1 MKQQCGREYDFSD
14 GEKLRA
20 TDFSML
26 PTSDLE
32 GLPTNNLATKRDLSQ
47 FDAEPKV
54 ARSRNRQFKAK
65 NGRNSIVFYKTKQQI
80 K

>member
-1 MKQQCGREYDFSD
+1 MKQQCEREYDFSD

-47 FDAEPKV
+47 FDGEPKV
-54 ARSRNRQFKAK
+54 ARS
-65 NGRNSIVFYKTKQQI
+65 
-80 K
+80 